1 MTITPLYLKMKRNNS
16 YMNDDEKIKQ
26 EYENLVPY
34 ETLWLLRLAQVL
46 CK

>member
-1 MTITPLYLKMKRNNS
+1 
-16 YMNDDEKIKQ
+16 MNDDEKIKQ